1 MSRGGIGV
9 DGFDRLREA
18 LPTRFGDCRVR
29 LRPASAT
36 PPATHVVEF
45 AADGARATLALWF
58 DGGEDGDADPLA
70 TARRTAVAL
79 GVDEGGLYGVV
90 RDGRVTVYEY
100 HPEEDPGSG
109 SNDDGDGDRDAGG
122 DPVVC
127 TAVPTSRLRSVLA
140 LVAWRVQ
147 AETATLYARF
157 DALRRAVEP
166 LADARLTARLDDP
179 TFAERLRD
187 SLRPAG
193 PATDEVAFGDD
204 ERASLAAQA
213 SCLFVDALVAAGV
226 EPGATDTHGR
236 SSCSTWAAL
245 LARIRAGTDDPL
257 FDPETTPLADVAL
270 HSTES
275 VAESTVESAVD
286 AAAATSCALDR
297 STVSLGESVL
307 ARLFE
312 RLLPKDRR
320 WRWGQVYTPPAVA
333 RLLADW
339 VVAGDGDDDEVN
351 GVDRGDD
358 EDDGAETTND
368 PDAVFDP
375 ACGTGRLLR
384 AAVESRRDA
393 GRPPPAVYGRD
404 VFALPAAL
412 AARSLPD
419 AVDTDVTAG
428 DFFTCA
434 STMAENGEANREH
447 SEDATVVDQ
456 LPSVDGVLMNPPY
469 TRREALDDDYVSFVR
484 RTVAGGST
492 VGRGAGLAPYF
503 IRHAASFLDDG
514 GRMGVVVGS
523 SWLDAD
529 YGASLKS
536 FLLDTFR
543 VRAVVGA
550 PRHHLVETADVNA
563 VLLLLERVADP
574 AERDE
579 TDVAFVR
586 FRTAPTDLAFEDDVF
601 SALLDGP
608 DRGGAAGRTGTVWCG
623 SVDDGE
629 TVDGWTISDETADG
643 DERPSREQNV
653 EVVRRRQATLRW
665 ATDDGRQGR
674 GTSGSDGVD
683 ATDDAR
689 DRRDRKW
696 GRYVR
701 APSAYWTVHDRCGDR
716 LVDFHDLAAAGWARL
731 SYGTRSG
738 APDFFYL
745 PNPHHDVAVDGDAL
759 RVVPRDGTGLDDL
772 CRLPRRYW
780 MHRPSDEGWARPT
793 GDDDW
798 RPNYL
803 LKRTTGVGRLRFD
816 VADLDLG
823 TQLRYVL
830 RFSEARE
837 DLGPAAR
844 AYVEWGETHDVTA
857 CPHCRRAKPFPAYCA
872 GERWYDITGGLTR
885 GTVLPN
891 KDVHATHAYWTP
903 STPLWVHQSL
913 YGIDADDPPL
923 LAALVN
929 STLGLL
935 MLEVAGRV
943 NLGEGALDLMT
954 SDHRSVRVPDPR
966 TVDPVTRDRLVERF
980 EAVASRPIGTV
991 FEECGARRR
1000 SEVTLGSVA
1009 RDRRALDSVVMGDV
1023 LGLSDG
1029 VQESVYRGVV
1039 GLVDDRLTKAARGR

>member
-1 MSRGGIGV
+1 M
-9 DGFDRLREA
+9 
-18 LPTRFGDCRVR
+18 
-29 LRPASAT
+29 
-36 PPATHVVEF
+36 
-45 AADGARATLALWF
+45 
-58 DGGEDGDADPLA
+58 
-70 TARRTAVAL
+70 
-79 GVDEGGLYGVV
+79 
-90 RDGRVTVYEY
+90 
-100 HPEEDPGSG
+100 
-109 SNDDGDGDRDAGG
+109 
-122 DPVVC
+122 
-127 TAVPTSRLRSVLA
+127 LA
-140 LVAWRVQ
+140 LVAWRVR
-147 AETATLYARF
+147 AEAAALYARF
-157 DALRRAVEP
+157 DVLRRAVEP
-166 LADARLTARLDDP
+166 LAAARLTVRLGDAA
-179 TFAERLRD
+179 FADRLRD

-193 PATDEVAFGDD
+193 PATEEIQFGDD
-204 ERASLAAQA
+204 ERTALAAQA

-226 EPGATDTHGR
+226 ESGGADPSGEPPGT
-236 SSCSTWAAL
+236 TWAAL

-257 FDPETTPLADVAL
+257 FDPEETPLADVAL
-270 HSTES
+270 HPP
-275 VAESTVESAVD
+275 ASAPDPSIGPALD
-286 AAAATSCALDR
+286 AAAATLCELDR
-297 STVSLGESVL
+297 SAVSLGESTL

-312 RLLPKDRR
+312 RLLPVDRR

-339 VVAGDGDDDEVN
+339 VVAGGEDDEK
-351 GVDRGDD
+351 VDGGSTGEHDD
-358 EDDGAETTND
+358 GEDDGAEAPGGD
-368 PDAVFDP
+368 PDDRTPGDDPDGRTPSDDTDAVFDP

-384 AAVESRRDA
+384 AAVESRRDR
-393 GRPPPAVYGRD
+393 GQSLPAVYGRD
-404 VFALPAAL
+404 VFSLPAAL

-419 AVDTDVTAG
+419 AVDADVAAG

-434 STMAENGEANREH
+434 SATVESEAADDVFP
-447 SEDATVVDQ
+447 EDATVVDR
-456 LPSVDGVLMNPPY
+456 LPSVDGVLLNPPY
-469 TRREALDDDYVSFVR
+469 TRREALDDDYVTFVR
-484 RTVAGGST
+484 RAVDGGSA
-492 VGRGAGLAPYF
+492 VDRGAGLAPYF
-503 IRHAASFLDDG
+503 IRHATSFLEDG

-529 YGASLKS
+529 YGAGLKS

-563 VLLLLERVADP
+563 VLLLLERASDSAD
-574 AERDE
+574 RDG

-586 FRTAPTDLAFEDDVF
+586 LRAAPTEFAVEDGVF

-608 DRGGAAGRTGTVWCG
+608 DGGDSTGRTGTTEWEMI
-623 SVDDGE
+623 DDREAADGGE
-629 TVDGWTISDETADG
+629 TVDRGAVDTGGTGDSDG
-643 DERPSREQNV
+643 PGPRRSPNV
-653 EVVRRRQATLRW
+653 EVVRRRQAALRR
-665 ATDDGRQGR
+665 ATDGYRQKQGKNGAE
-674 GTSGSDGVD
+674 GTEAAGEG
-683 ATDDAR
+683 R
-689 DRRDRKW
+689 DRGNEKW

-701 APSAYWTVHDRCGDR
+701 APSAYWTVLDRCGGR

-745 PNPHHDVAVDGDAL
+745 PNPHHDVVVDGDAL
-759 RVVPRDGTGLDDL
+759 RVVPRDGTGLDDPCL
-772 CRLPRRYW
+772 LPRRYW
-780 MHRPSDEGWARPT
+780 MHRPDDEGWTTPA
-793 GDDDW
+793 GDGGW

-803 LKRTTGVGRLRFD
+803 LKRTTGVDRLRFD

-823 TQLRYVL
+823 MQLRYVL

-837 DLGPAAR
+837 DLGPAAQ
-844 AYVEWGETHDVTA
+844 AYVEWGESHDVTA

-872 GERWYDITGGLTR
+872 GERWYDIAGGLTR
-885 GTVLPN
+885 GTLLPN

-954 SDHRSVRVPDPR
+954 SDHRAVTVPDPR

-1000 SEVTLGSVA
+1000 DGVTLGGVA
-1009 RDRRALDSVVMGDV
+1009 ADRRALDSVVMGGL
-1023 LGLSDG
+1023 LGLSEA
-1029 VQESVYRGVV
+1029 VQEGVYRGLV
-1039 GLVDDRLTKAARGR
+1039 GLVDDRLTKAARER